1 MGDKLRVAVVTEPTG
16 WHRSSVLGALADDQV
31 GDVAILDVTG
41 ETFGEVQAVVP
52 DKVPN
57 TYTDADAMYRDFAP
71 DAVLVT
77 MEPWRMPEP
86 IMQALDSGAHVFH
99 EKPGYVDIEDYR
111 AIYQLAQSRDRLLCI
126 AYGSRKYP
134 IVQEARRMVAEG
146 MLGDLFALQG
156 WFVADH
162 ERTWQSNPRK
172 ELNEA
177 AGGWF
182 FSKEKAG
189 GGHLVILGCHYL
201 DLFRYITGANFKSV
215 AAMCKNVGGEAIT
228 ADDAAM
234 LTIEFDNGMLGS
246 LNSGYYTSSA
256 EYGTFRH
263 NGIYLFG
270 REGWLRFKPGGTLDE
285 PLEWSS
291 NDGVGGNAPLKSWVV
306 DEKGHGDR
314 SGVYSSYD
322 KMTSQFFRACRG
334 EDVPPL
340 EPEAGLWVNECTTA
354 AYAAAET
361 GQAQSVSIQT
371 VE

>member
-1 MGDKLRVAVVTEPTG
+1 VVEDKIRG
-16 WHRSSVLGALADDQV
+16 
-31 GDVAILDVTG
+31 
-41 ETFGEVQAVVP
+41 
-52 DKVPN
+52 
-57 TYTDADAMYRDFAP
+57 TYTDADAMYRDFGP

-99 EKPGYVDIEDYR
+99 EKPGYVEIEDYR
-111 AIYQLAQSRDRLLCI
+111 AIYQLARSRDRHLCI
-126 AYGSRKYP
+126 AYGSRKIP
-134 IVQEARRMVAEG
+134 VVHEARRMVAEG
-146 MLGDLFALQG
+146 MLGDLFAVHS

-162 ERTWQSNPRK
+162 ERTWQSAAPRP
-172 ELNEA
+172 EYDEA

-201 DLFRYITGANFKSV
+201 DLLRYITGANFKSV
-215 AAMCKNVGGEAIT
+215 AAMCKNVGGESIT

-256 EYGTFRH
+256 EYGRFRH

-270 REGWLRFKPGGTLDE
+270 REGWLRFNPGGALNE
-285 PLEWSS
+285 PLEWST

-306 DEKGHGDR
+306 DEKGHGDH
-314 SGVYSSYD
+314 SGLLTSYA

-340 EPEAGLWVNECTTA
+340 EPEAGMWVNECISA
-354 AYAAAET
+354 AYTASDT
-361 GQAQSVSIQT
+361 GQVQPVSIPG
-371 VE
+371 V

>member
-111 AIYQLAQSRDRLLCI
+111 AIYKLAQSRDRHLCI
-126 AYGSRKYP
+126 AYPCRKYP

-146 MLGDLFALQG
+146 MLGDLFSLQG
-156 WFVADH
+156 WFIADH
-162 ERTWQSNPRK
+162 ERTWQSTAPRP
-172 ELNEA
+172 EYDEA

-322 KMTSQFFRACRG
+322 QTTSQFFRACRG

-354 AYAAAET
+354 AYAASET

-371 VE
+371 V